1 MQQVCPKESCT
12 GCTACMN
19 VCPHTAISMKADKY
33 GFYYPDIDQE
43 RCVDCGLCVKT
54 CPVHHPVNIVYP
66 SDCYAV
72 VCKDRDEL
80 RKVASGGMA
89 SIFSKYVLEKDGA
102 VYGANGVDIRN
113 VHHTRVDELEDLDSI
128 RGSKYV
134 QSYMGDTYK
143 QVKQDL
149 REGKLVLFTGT
160 PCQVAG
166 LKAYLHNKD
175 YDNLITADLVC
186 HGVPSQ
192 QMLNDNI
199 DLYTSNKEEK
209 LNVAFRIKPIQLE
222 EQEKNRGID
231 FGFNIKPQG
240 ITYCFFWGGL
250 VRLKRTNG
258 KYARP
263 LMMMP
268 TCWAFGDV

>member
-1 MQQVCPKESCT
+1 
-12 GCTACMN
+12 MN

-113 VHHTRVDELEDLDSI
+113 VHHTRVDEFEDLDSI

-149 REGKLVLFTGT
+149 REGKMVLFTGT

-199 DLYTSNKEEK
+199 DLYASNKEEK

-240 ITYCFFWGGL
+240 ITYCFFWG
-250 VRLKRTNG
+250 RLSENYSHVG
-258 KYARP
+258 
-263 LMMMP
+263 
-268 TCWAFGDV
+268 